1 MPIQKQFYCSKI
13 NGFNIQQYATDGNHL
28 FSIKYPKAQIKI
40 NFIYSVDRTMDFNRA
55 EPTCHRT
62 NFPYASS
69 GYKNA
74 AFPSIGLPLRPI
86 FSHWG
91 FVIFIIIKIQ
101 TRQESFLPR
110 FTTTSPHPLS
120 LTPST
125 HTRHL
130 RKDLYYT
137 YF

>member
-1 MPIQKQFYCSKI
+1 
-13 NGFNIQQYATDGNHL
+13 
-28 FSIKYPKAQIKI
+28 
-40 NFIYSVDRTMDFNRA
+40 MDFNRA

-62 NFPYASS
+62 IFPYAST

-74 AFPSIGLPLRPI
+74 AFPTIGLRLRPI
-86 FSHWG
+86 FSDWG

-101 TRQESFLPR
+101 TSQASFLPR

-125 HTRHL
+125 HTPPQKRL
-130 RKDLYYT
+130 ILYLLLGNHT
-137 YF
+137 CNTNHFQCQS